1 LNKKSRLAVLL
12 TVATLDLPGR
22 HRTAITPDRRIVA
35 AGVDR
40 LELTLT

>member
-1 LNKKSRLAVLL
+1 LNKKFHLAVLL
-12 TVATLDLPGR
+12 TVAAVDLPGR

-40 LELTLT
+40 LELTLI

>member
-12 TVATLDLPGR
+12 TVAALDLPGR

-40 LELTLT
+40 FELTLT